1 MSTTTTFEYRVRDS
15 TGRLVTGKLEAPNQA
30 ALIGRLREQGYAPLS
45 VKQAGT
51 GLQREITLPG
61 SDRVG
66 LKDLTVMAR
75 QLATMVG
82 AGLSLVRALAILAE
96 QTESKPLAKV
106 LAAARGDVETGLS
119 LSTALAR
126 HPRVFTPLVVNMVR
140 AGEVGGFLDTTL
152 LSIASNLESELKLR
166 GKIRSA
172 MTYPVVVFVIAILAV
187 AAMLV
192 FVVPIFTTM
201 FAGLGAELP
210 LLTRVLVAAS
220 DAMVWVAPVGIVLA
234 LVGVVLWRRY
244 GQHPRVR
251 STVDPLVLRVPV
263 FGQLT
268 RKVAISRFTRNLA
281 TMIRSGVPIL
291 QSLEVVGSAS
301 GNSVIE
307 AAVRDVQ
314 ESVRRGESLSAPLA
328 RHPVFPPM
336 VVHMLAVGED
346 TGATDTMLEKAA
358 QFYDAEVEATSD
370 ALTSLIEPLMIAFLG
385 GVVGFVVVAMYLPM
399 FSMFNHIQ

>member
-1 MSTTTTFEYRVRDS
+1 MSTTTTFEYRVRDRS
-15 TGRLVTGKLEAPNQA
+15 GKLLSGKLDAPNQA

-61 SDRVG
+61 GDRVG

-75 QLATMVG
+75 QLSTMVG

-106 LAAARGDVETGLS
+106 LAAARTDVEAGIS

-126 HPRVFTPLVVNMVR
+126 HPQVFTPLVVNMVR

-152 LSIASNLESELKLR
+152 LSVANNLESELKLR
-166 GKIRSA
+166 GKIKSA
-172 MTYPVVVFVIAILAV
+172 MTYPAVVFVIAILAV
-187 AAMLV
+187 VAMLV

-220 DAMVWVAPVGIVLA
+220 DAMLWAAPLGLVLTAVA
-234 LVGVVLWRRY
+234 VVMWRRY
-244 GQHPRVR
+244 GQRPGVR
-251 STVDPLVLRVPV
+251 ARVDPLLLKVPV

-301 GNSVIE
+301 GNAVIE

-314 ESVRRGESLSAPLA
+314 DSVRRGESLSAPLA

-358 QFYDAEVEATSD
+358 EFYDAEVEATAD

-399 FSMFNHIQ
+399 FSMFNHL

>member
-1 MSTTTTFEYRVRDS
+1 MSTTTTFEYRVRDRS
-15 TGRLVTGKLEAPNQA
+15 GKLLRGKLDAPSQA

-61 SDRVG
+61 GDRVG

-75 QLATMVG
+75 QLSTMVG
-82 AGLSLVRALAILAE
+82 AGLSLVRALAILAD

-106 LAAARGDVETGLS
+106 LATARTDVEAGIS

-126 HPRVFTPLVVNMVR
+126 HPRVFSPLVVNMVR

-152 LSIASNLESELKLR
+152 LSVANNLESELKLR

-172 MTYPVVVFVIAILAV
+172 MTYPAVVFVIAILAV
-187 AAMLV
+187 VAMLV

-220 DAMVWVAPVGIVLA
+220 DAMVWAAPLGLVLVVAGA
-234 LVGVVLWRRY
+234 VLWRRY
-244 GQHPRVR
+244 GQRPAVR
-251 STVDPLVLRVPV
+251 ARVDPLLLKVPV

-291 QSLEVVGSAS
+291 QSLEVVGGAS
-301 GNSVIE
+301 GNAVIE

-314 ESVRRGESLSAPLA
+314 DSVRRGESLSAPLA

-358 QFYDAEVEATSD
+358 EFYDAEVEATSD

-385 GVVGFVVVAMYLPM
+385 GVVGFVVIAMYLPM
-399 FSMFNHIQ
+399 FSMFNHL

>member
-1 MSTTTTFEYRVRDS
+1 MSTTTTFEYRVRDRS
-15 TGRLVTGKLEAPNQA
+15 GKLLSGKLDAPNQA

-61 SDRVG
+61 GDRVG

-75 QLATMVG
+75 QLSTMVG

-106 LAAARGDVETGLS
+106 LAAARTDVEAGIS

-126 HPRVFTPLVVNMVR
+126 HPQVFTPLVVNMVR

-152 LSIASNLESELKLR
+152 LSVANNLESELKLR
-166 GKIRSA
+166 GKIKSA
-172 MTYPVVVFVIAILAV
+172 MTYPAVVFVIAILAV
-187 AAMLV
+187 VAMLV

-220 DAMVWVAPVGIVLA
+220 DAMLWAAPLGLVLTAVA
-234 LVGVVLWRRY
+234 VVMWRRY
-244 GQHPRVR
+244 GQRPGVR
-251 STVDPLVLRVPV
+251 ARVDPLLLKVPV

-301 GNSVIE
+301 GNAVIE

-314 ESVRRGESLSAPLA
+314 DSVRRGESLSAPLA

-358 QFYDAEVEATSD
+358 QFYDAEVEATAD

-399 FSMFNHIQ
+399 FSMFNHL